1 MVKKAIGSVIKR
13 GIQGTSNISNKQIK
27 RKVSVRRSTSVKP
40 QKVQIATQKK
50 KTTPM
55 EPLKPG
61 QKLSETTDPRQRRA
75 LQKKIKKANIKA
87 TMATRITGVKTDIVK
102 SRFHPKRIK
111 KTAQGEWHDV
121 DPDTGIT
128 TITLAKVGA
137 PAAVGVAS
145 LGLIGTAYASEEKTP
160 NVVKASDKRGEK
172 RVDNISRE
180 GVARRLDPFE
190 GAVAIGS
197 DFYTGVTNVGS
208 DYASIVTGGESK
220 MSLNRLFEAGVDQIG
235 MYGWDRPEFEKRSKE
250 GTLPVDKEVA
260 LASKKPVAT
269 HVGEIVTEAGI
280 WAGTMG
286 AGRVLWGVGRGVK
299 IAKVA
304 SKDRHGPIGMK
315 GNYGFVTTGN
325 ARDDLITTTGRVF
338 YNVSPFPTTAKG
350 GAKKGLKEAWAST
363 KKDPFGI
370 QTLGREGIKGHMVGK
385 TRDSLPKPRS
395 SKDLRKAK
403 LAKAEKM
410 VDRRIKTKKLN
421 KALKGRQY
429 STSFEDWYYG
439 ARKKKLAEKFT
450 SKYSNW

>member
-220 MSLNRLFEAGVDQIG
+220 MSLNRLFEAGIDQIG

-299 IAKVA
+299 IARKQPLML
-304 SKDRHGPIGMK
+304 KHGWD
-315 GNYGFVTTGN
+315 T
-325 ARDDLITTTGRVF
+325 
-338 YNVSPFPTTAKG
+338 FPMSAKG

-385 TRDSLPKPRS
+385 TKHSLPKYRS
-395 SKDLRKAK
+395 AKDIRKWQ